1 MGGDGGGVQPG
12 VAAVATGSGGECVRS
27 VCAGTDPASARDGGG
42 AAVPAP
48 ARAYSGTGCPDS
60 AAAGSCGEGGV
71 AGGVVQRQDGAGMAG
86 LPTGGQYAGAAG
98 LAAGKGEREAGRPP
112 AGRFYGCADAAG
124 GGDGGGECRS
134 RVDEPVADGTSGQGH
149 PSGGAEAS
157 AGDGERAAVV
167 YPVLSCGGDEGRRSG
182 VPDRTEG
189 EDGESVPAS
198 CAGGAGNGDGGEG
211 NASVPRCAGT
221 GGTAAIPGGGS
232 GRIDMC
238 RGGSC
243 ERTGGNMTALNSISI
258 TLNGQERDFFYRDI
272 HSDRSVIEQNFINK
286 EYSTGMFARD
296 RDIQARYRDILAAGM
311 KPVIVDCGANIGTS
325 VLHFL
330 GEYPQA
336 RVVALEPAP
345 DNFALLELNT
355 RGLDVELIP
364 KGVSS
369 SEGMMELVD
378 TGEPFAYRLSV
389 GQSVSR
395 SVGQS
400 VSRSVCLSPQ

>member
-1 MGGDGGGVQPG
+1 
-12 VAAVATGSGGECVRS
+12 
-27 VCAGTDPASARDGGG
+27 
-42 AAVPAP
+42 
-48 ARAYSGTGCPDS
+48 
-60 AAAGSCGEGGV
+60 
-71 AGGVVQRQDGAGMAG
+71 
-86 LPTGGQYAGAAG
+86 
-98 LAAGKGEREAGRPP
+98 
-112 AGRFYGCADAAG
+112 
-124 GGDGGGECRS
+124 
-134 RVDEPVADGTSGQGH
+134 
-149 PSGGAEAS
+149 
-157 AGDGERAAVV
+157 
-167 YPVLSCGGDEGRRSG
+167 
-182 VPDRTEG
+182 
-189 EDGESVPAS
+189 
-198 CAGGAGNGDGGEG
+198 
-211 NASVPRCAGT
+211 
-221 GGTAAIPGGGS
+221 
-232 GRIDMC
+232 
-238 RGGSC
+238 
-243 ERTGGNMTALNSISI
+243 MTALNSISI